1 VLSGIGH
8 GNSFPSLSNATGR
21 LAIVGSSTV
30 ERTGKGCC
38 PATNGTIK
46 DAAMNIPA
54 SLVGFFMLGTH
65 IIRSRLFGLVKNI
78 TRKRRPMQVP
88 ILMIGSLS
96 RTYADPVSP

>member
-8 GNSFPSLSNATGR
+8 GSSFPSLSNATGR
-21 LAIVGSSTV
+21 PQSLTRLPLRGLEKA
-30 ERTGKGCC
+30 CC